1 MTAPLPL
8 ADLDGTPSAYR
19 PLLDVFVPGRPAPQG
34 SKNARPIY
42 KGRGK
47 DRQFTGR
54 VAQVES
60 SAAVAP
66 WRTDIRAAAAK
77 ARSDQLAETG
87 PMLVTLMFV
96 MPRPTSTPKR
106 RTPAAVKRPDLDKLI
121 RAVLDAVGSAG
132 CVWTDDSQVVDL
144 HATKRIAELG
154 ETPGCRITIHT
165 PAGQP

>member
-1 MTAPLPL
+1 MTAQFPL
-8 ADLDGTPSAYR
+8 ADLGTR

-47 DRQFTGR
+47 DREFTGR

-66 WRTDIRAAAAK
+66 WRTDIRAAALDACG
-77 ARSDQLAETG
+77 DQPAVDG
-87 PMLVTLMFV
+87 PMLVRLDFV

-121 RAVLDAVGSAG
+121 RAVLDAIGSAG
-132 CVWTDDSQVVDL
+132 CVWTDDSQVIEL
-144 HATKRIAELG
+144 HATKRIAALSEP
-154 ETPGCRITIHT
+154 PGCRIVIHT